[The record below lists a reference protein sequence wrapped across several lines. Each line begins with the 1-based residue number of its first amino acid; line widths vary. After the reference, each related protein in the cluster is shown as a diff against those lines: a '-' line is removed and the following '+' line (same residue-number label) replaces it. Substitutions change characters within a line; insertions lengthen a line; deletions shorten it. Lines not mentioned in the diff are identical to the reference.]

1 MLGGARP
8 APVFAPVQPNVSPD
22 EKGKLTER
30 WGRKAIGSTA
40 EFLSHDS
47 LLPNGASAVRSKAV
61 QQEDPQRGLFDSP
74 GGGLGY
80 MKAGEAGERR
90 SDYMIFTS
98 R

>member
-1 MLGGARP
+1 MG
-8 APVFAPVQPNVSPD
+8 
-22 EKGKLTER
+22 
-30 WGRKAIGSTA
+30 
-40 EFLSHDS
+40 H
-47 LLPNGASAVRSKAV
+47 LPLRSKAV

-74 GGGLGY
+74 GGGPGY